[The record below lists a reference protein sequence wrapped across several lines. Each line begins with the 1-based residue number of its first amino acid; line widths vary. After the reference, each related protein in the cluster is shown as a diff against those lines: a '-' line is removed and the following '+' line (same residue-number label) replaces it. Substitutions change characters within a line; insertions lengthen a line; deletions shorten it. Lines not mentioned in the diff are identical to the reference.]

1 MSPAAQR
8 IIFFFCVSC
17 GGVAISC
24 ADNAVSA
31 YKPYKPASLRPIQI
45 SQPQFPIHFYPN
57 FPKPYTFYQD
67 KEYET
72 NYPDSLY
79 TVSGVFNGRKLP
91 TVTIRNKRNGLRRF
105 NNSKPTIII
114 DAYKAFNLITDH
126 GLNGGKHDWR
136 TFSQQI
142 AFSFAN
148 DMGQDRRYSIK
159 EWFDGIPLKMN
170 PNENTRNDQDFNSQE
185 DYAIA
190 SSFSYPS
197 LIL

>member
-1 MSPAAQR
+1 MDETEYPD
-8 IIFFFCVSC
+8 FYVKL
-17 GGVAISC
+17 
-24 ADNAVSA
+24 N
-31 YKPYKPASLRPIQI
+31 
-45 SQPQFPIHFYPN
+45 HFYPN

-126 GLNGGKHDWR
+126 GLNGGNMIGELFTTNR
-136 TFSQQI
+136 F
-142 AFSFAN
+142 
-148 DMGQDRRYSIK
+148 
-159 EWFDGIPLKMN
+159 
-170 PNENTRNDQDFNSQE
+170 
-185 DYAIA
+185 
-190 SSFSYPS
+190 
-197 LIL
+197 